1 MDVLSSFRNPFTQR
15 KVYRIKKKKLYVLK
29 QYLRARLNDFLELC
43 RDMDTDRLR
52 VTKLDL

>member
-15 KVYRIKKKKLYVLK
+15 KVYRIKKKLYVLK

-43 RDMDTDRLR
+43 RGMDTDRLR

>member
-52 VTKLDL
+52 VI

>member
-15 KVYRIKKKKLYVLK
+15 KVYRIKKKLYVLK

>member
-15 KVYRIKKKKLYVLK
+15 KVHRIKKKKLYVLK

-52 VTKLDL
+52 VIKLDL

>member
-1 MDVLSSFRNPFTQR
+1 MDVLSGFGNSFTQG
-15 KVYRIKKKKLYVLK
+15 KVYRIKKKLYVLK
-29 QYLRARLNDFLELC
+29 QYLRARLNNFLELC

>member
-1 MDVLSSFRNPFTQR
+1 MFFQVSGIPLHKGR
-15 KVYRIKKKKLYVLK
+15 YIELKKKLYVLK

>member
-1 MDVLSSFRNPFTQR
+1 MDVLSGFRNSFTQG
-15 KVYRIKKKKLYVLK
+15 KVYRINFFLYVLK
-29 QYLRARLNDFLELC
+29 QYLRARLNNFLELC